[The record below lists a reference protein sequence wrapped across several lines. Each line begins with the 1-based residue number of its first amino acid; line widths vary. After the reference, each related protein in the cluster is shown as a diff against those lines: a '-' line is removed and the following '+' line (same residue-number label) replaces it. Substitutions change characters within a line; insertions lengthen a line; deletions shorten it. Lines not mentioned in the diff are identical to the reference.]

1 MIGYDVVIVAVADE
15 TDETVGAVNVK
26 GPRLHRWK
34 RRADEEIFV
43 DVRRVVSDFTIDQR
57 SAVLV
62 PHVTGLL
69 DEDRFGWIGVV
80 RDPKE
85 LGRSFAFD
93 VVGERDETA
102 IRHAD
107 AACPL

>member
-1 MIGYDVVIVAVADE
+1 MSPSRTKPTRPRNRKCKRTTSLSADE
-15 TDETVGAVNVK
+15 D
-26 GPRLHRWK
+26 
-34 RRADEEIFV
+34 IFV
-43 DVRRVVSDFTIDQR
+43 DVRRVVSDFTIGQH

-69 DEDRFGWIGVV
+69 DEDHFGWISVV

-85 LGRSFAFD
+85 FDRSFTFD

-107 AACPL
+107 AACPF

>member
-1 MIGYDVVIVAVADE
+1 MRKFFA
-15 TDETVGAVNVK
+15 
-26 GPRLHRWK
+26 
-34 RRADEEIFV
+34 
-43 DVRRVVSDFTIDQR
+43 DVRRVVSDFTIDQH

-69 DEDRFGWIGVV
+69 DEDHFGWISVV

-85 LGRSFAFD
+85 FDRSFTFD

-107 AACPL
+107 AACPF